1 MKRLRLMQLGTR
13 TIRRC
18 DTHGRPES
26 GRCTGWVPAVAVAAL
41 VAITLTAAPSRASAT
56 AAPHDP
62 NLDEFAAVF
71 PLAASGDDGV
81 LQLQLPLAVYQASRT
96 AGLADL
102 RVYNGT
108 GQLLPHAL
116 HFPEQRARTEVREQ
130 AGTLFPIYADV
141 QAPGNTGSLDLQLRT
156 DANGALVELDV
167 RTNTAQVER
176 DPRAA
181 ATVVTRPLAAL
192 VVDLGPSAANEVLQ
206 ALRFQIGDSV
216 RDYHAR
222 LAIERS
228 DDLKLWDGVAHGTLD
243 WIPGNDPTVRLV
255 SDRIELPR
263 GSGRYLKLRWLDGAP
278 LAFTTILGEWR
289 GATATPD
296 PRLELTLQPQPGRV
310 DGDFVYVTSPS
321 IAASSIGLDLPE
333 PNTVLPVIIGVYRE
347 QRGPKPQWL
356 LAPQISSTFYRLN
369 HDGGERRSSRIQ
381 VAPMGSAEWVV
392 RPQSA
397 GSTPPRLVL
406 GWRPQT
412 LVFTA
417 RGKDFRLAVGAA
429 PEVVR
434 HWNGGA
440 AALAQVAPG
449 FSATEIAQLRHVQI
463 GKSQRPTAPI
473 APAAAAAPT
482 DDANAAARRRRFA
495 LWAVLAFGLLVLGW
509 MTWRLYSQLGQ
520 NAHPED

>member
-1 MKRLRLMQLGTR
+1 M
-13 TIRRC
+13 
-18 DTHGRPES
+18 
-26 GRCTGWVPAVAVAAL
+26 AVAAL
-41 VAITLTAAPSRASAT
+41 VAITLTTAPSRASAT

-62 NLDEFAAVF
+62 KLDEFAAVF

-102 RVYNGT
+102 RIYNGA

-116 HFPEQRARTEVREQ
+116 HFPEQRARPEVREQ

-141 QAPGNTGSLDLQLRT
+141 QTPGNTGGLDLQLRT
-156 DANGALVELDV
+156 DADGALVELDV

-176 DPRAA
+176 DPREA
-181 ATVVTRPLAAL
+181 ATAVTRPLAAL

-263 GSGRYLKLRWLDGAP
+263 GNGRYLKLRWLDGAP

-296 PRLELTLQPQPGRV
+296 PGLELTLQAQPGRV
-310 DGDFVYVTSPS
+310 DSDFVYVTSPS

-347 QRGPKPQWL
+347 QRGPKP
-356 LAPQISSTFYRLN
+356 
-369 HDGGERRSSRIQ
+369 
-381 VAPMGSAEWVV
+381 
-392 RPQSA
+392 
-397 GSTPPRLVL
+397 
-406 GWRPQT
+406 
-412 LVFTA
+412 
-417 RGKDFRLAVGAA
+417 
-429 PEVVR
+429 
-434 HWNGGA
+434 
-440 AALAQVAPG
+440 
-449 FSATEIAQLRHVQI
+449 
-463 GKSQRPTAPI
+463 
-473 APAAAAAPT
+473 
-482 DDANAAARRRRFA
+482 
-495 LWAVLAFGLLVLGW
+495 
-509 MTWRLYSQLGQ
+509 
-520 NAHPED
+520 